1 MQRQFRIKALSPF
14 FAVAL
19 LVMPLPGLNA
29 QLSMP
34 AGLSSQKSKPQPA
47 KTTPTKIAPPKPTPA
62 PGLHNQPP
70 VRHDARLV
78 DHGPMARPAPRGV
91 TELRGPHGE
100 AVRMRPGGRG
110 PADVHIPGRNID
122 IHHNLVGGNR
132 RIETVR
138 PDGAH
143 LYSERGRPGY
153 IGRPYSV
160 RGHDFERRAYY
171 DHGRV
176 YSRYYGAYRY
186 HGVDMRV
193 YAPGRYYPAAY
204 YGWAYHPWGAPVRYG
219 WGFRGQPWYGYY
231 GAYYQPYPVY
241 ATPSLWLTDY
251 MISETLAASYQAQVA
266 SDSGAQ
272 PAAYSGPPMLPET
285 KQLVANEVQ
294 NDIALENAEAAGNQQ
309 QAVLDPASSG
319 IARLMSDGKPHVFT
333 PGTEVDV
340 VDGSGQECAV
350 TDGDIVQF
358 NGPLAPN
365 ATDATVTVIASKG
378 GKDCQTGAQVAVGL
392 DDLQEMNNHMREQ
405 VDAGLQ
411 QLAAEQGTKGLPA
424 APASATAAPVDAL
437 AAQGAPPPDPNGA
450 QELAQQDAQAQ
461 QAEKEALASTGT
473 STPAQ
478 PAPGSNE
485 DLFKPQM

>member
-1 MQRQFRIKALSPF
+1 
-14 FAVAL
+14 
-19 LVMPLPGLNA
+19 
-29 QLSMP
+29 
-34 AGLSSQKSKPQPA
+34 
-47 KTTPTKIAPPKPTPA
+47 
-62 PGLHNQPP
+62 
-70 VRHDARLV
+70 
-78 DHGPMARPAPRGV
+78 
-91 TELRGPHGE
+91 
-100 AVRMRPGGRG
+100 
-110 PADVHIPGRNID
+110 
-122 IHHNLVGGNR
+122 
-132 RIETVR
+132 
-138 PDGAH
+138 
-143 LYSERGRPGY
+143 
-153 IGRPYSV
+153 
-160 RGHDFERRAYY
+160 
-171 DHGRV
+171 
-176 YSRYYGAYRY
+176 
-186 HGVDMRV
+186 
-193 YAPGRYYPAAY
+193 
-204 YGWAYHPWGAPVRYG
+204 
-219 WGFRGQPWYGYY
+219 
-231 GAYYQPYPVY
+231 
-241 ATPSLWLTDY
+241 
-251 MISETLAASYQAQVA
+251 
-266 SDSGAQ
+266 
-272 PAAYSGPPMLPET
+272 MLPET